1 MNNVRVGGSGG
12 GEEQDPVRVSENNA
26 DRYGSSAR
34 VYRWERGR
42 VDVDVRGRHL
52 VREHHQ
58 VGVQRDRV
66 QDMAP
71 NVERDGNDDTPV
83 VLGDGPFH
91 GDDRSGEDDDA
102 REGEDREDESDTEA
116 RKDLG
121 DFHEEIG
128 ALDFLLCCT
137 PGDVVREHVSQHGL
151 GQVDRET
158 TKEDEATR
166 R

>member
-1 MNNVRVGGSGG
+1 MRIDMV
-12 GEEQDPVRVSENNA
+12 PVQKSIQM
-26 DRYGSSAR
+26 G
-34 VYRWERGR
+34 RGK

-102 REGEDREDESDTEA
+102 REGDDREDESDTEA
-116 RKDLG
+116 LEDLG

-128 ALDFLLCCT
+128 TLDFLFGGT
-137 PGDVVREHVSQHGL
+137 PGDVVRKHVSQHGL
-151 GQVDRET
+151 GQVDRKT
-158 TKEDEATR
+158 TKEDEAAR